1 MVDQQEQIKT
11 ICVNWMKL
19 MDKDHSGSVNEQE
32 FYDSFKK
39 MSGVTE
45 PSKAE
50 MEALFKEF
58 DID

>member
-1 MVDQQEQIKT
+1 
-11 ICVNWMKL
+11 

-32 FYDSFKK
+32 FQDSFEKLAK
-39 MSGVTE
+39 MGVTE

-58 DID
+58 DLDEGGTLEITELA